1 VILWCFGCVSYWRG
15 GGRERERG
23 RERDDRRKR
32 GRVRGYEE
40 REGGRNGKKAPSIKL
55 E

>member
-1 VILWCFGCVSYWRG
+1 MVFWMCFVLE
-15 GGRERERG
+15 RERERE

>member
-1 VILWCFGCVSYWRG
+1 VVFWMCFVL
-15 GGRERERG
+15 ERERA
-23 RERDDRRKR
+23 DRRKR

-40 REGGRNGKKAPSIKL
+40 KEGGRNGKKAPSIKL

>member
-1 VILWCFGCVSYWRG
+1 LCFGCVSYWRW
-15 GGRERERG
+15 RERERAN
-23 RERDDRRKR
+23 RRKR

-40 REGGRNGKKAPSIKL
+40 REGGRHGKKAPSINL

>member
-1 VILWCFGCVSYWRG
+1 MFRIEEG
-15 GGRERERG
+15 ERERAN
-23 RERDDRRKR
+23 RRKR

-40 REGGRNGKKAPSIKL
+40 REGERNEKKAPSINL

>member
-1 VILWCFGCVSYWRG
+1 VILWCFGCVSYWR
-15 GGRERERG
+15 ERERA
-23 RERDDRRKR
+23 DRRKR

-40 REGGRNGKKAPSIKL
+40 KEGGRNGKKAPSIKL

>member
-15 GGRERERG
+15 RERE

-32 GRVRGYEE
+32 GRVRGSEE